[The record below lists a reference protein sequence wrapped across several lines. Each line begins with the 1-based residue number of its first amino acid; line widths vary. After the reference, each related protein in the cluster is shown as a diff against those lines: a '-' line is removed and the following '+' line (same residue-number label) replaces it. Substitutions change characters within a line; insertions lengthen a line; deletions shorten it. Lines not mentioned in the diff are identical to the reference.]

1 MHSGRGMKGVITS
14 RDVATHLP
22 LIWREFGSRCA
33 LRCVVALLTRRRTT
47 FLELMYG
54 ARSHLPRA

>member
-1 MHSGRGMKGVITS
+1 MHFAPGMQGVITS
-14 RDVATHLP
+14 RDVASNLP

-33 LRCVVALLTRRRTT
+33 LRCIVALLTRRRTT

-54 ARSHLPRA
+54 RRSQLPQA